1 MRQAACKRPCMAFR
15 MKSRASKKK
24 TEVGCVRALLPFFPC
39 PSPLLTLLAEPG
51 LQSSSTNSCCFMLTQ
66 RGRLMHSSKKPVRTC
81 QATVI
86 NTHTR
91 TRIHMHTHTHT
102 LAHKHTYTPSFFP
115 LKKGAQLEEKVR
127 GLEQQLQQSSMQA
140 EAAEVRCQQVREE
153 NQYLK
158 RQHKALQDQAV
169 RLKQALDHRDA
180 ELAQLRHRTHVQQ
193 ATLSKSHLDTLDRMG
208 GATLRPG
215 RRRARRM
222 SSSSSSGGGQG
233 AVLLLSV
240 GQGRRVLNLRK
251 GKHRQ
256 SVCV

>member
-91 TRIHMHTHTHT
+91 TRIHTHTHTHT

-115 LKKGAQLEEKVR
+115 SKKVR
-127 GLEQQLQQSSMQA
+127 NWKKKCGAWSSSCSSQA
-140 EAAEVRCQQVREE
+140 CRQRRQRC
-153 NQYLK
+153 
-158 RQHKALQDQAV
+158 
-169 RLKQALDHRDA
+169 
-180 ELAQLRHRTHVQQ
+180 
-193 ATLSKSHLDTLDRMG
+193 
-208 GATLRPG
+208 GASRCG
-215 RRRARRM
+215 RRTNI
-222 SSSSSSGGGQG
+222 SSG
-233 AVLLLSV
+233 ST
-240 GQGRRVLNLRK
+240 RRYRTRRLGSSRRLTTGTRSW
-251 GKHRQ
+251 R
-256 SVCV
+256 S